1 MLSIF
6 FDSVILSN
14 GREHKPSKE
23 ITVKNGWGKMER
35 EYILCPSC
43 GSEKNFNDTTTG
55 DLLCSNCGMVLV
67 QHMIDPGAEWRAFN
81 NDEKEKKS
89 RVGSPLTITM
99 HDRGL
104 STEIC
109 NRGVDAHGK
118 PLSPSARDR
127 AKRNR
132 KWHSHM
138 RANSSMDRNLSRAF
152 HELERICSQ
161 LNLSRSIKDR
171 AAQLYRD
178 SIKENLIRGRSI
190 ESMVA
195 ACLYTACRCRSQPIL
210 YEDIITVSRVN
221 KKDLHRCY
229 CLIYK
234 HFQKEHNDTI
244 CNKKKENEIFI
255 PINSP
260 KNFLS
265 RYSTELGLS
274 PQTQLYADKIIDYAM
289 KLRILG
295 GKDPSGLCAAA
306 LYIAAIKNDEKR
318 TQKDVATVASITEVT
333 VRNRY
338 KEIVNALTPY
348 GLKIDL

>member
-1 MLSIF
+1 
-6 FDSVILSN
+6 
-14 GREHKPSKE
+14 
-23 ITVKNGWGKMER
+23 MER
-35 EYILCPSC
+35 EYEICPSC
-43 GSEKNFNDTTTG
+43 GSENTFNDTTTG
-55 DLLCSNCGMVLV
+55 DLLCANCGTVLV
-67 QHMIDPGAEWRAFN
+67 QHMIDPSAEWRAFS

-118 PLSPSARDR
+118 TLSPSARER

-171 AAQLYRD
+171 TAQLYRD
-178 SIKENLIRGRSI
+178 AIKHNLIRGRSI

-195 ACLYTACRCRSQPIL
+195 ACLYTACRARSTPIL
-210 YEDIITVSRVN
+210 YEDIIMVSRIN

-229 CLIYK
+229 CLLYK
-234 HFQKEHNDTI
+234 QFQKEHLEHP
-244 CNKKKENEIFI
+244 KENGKIIDIFI
-255 PINSP
+255 PLNSP
-260 KNFLS
+260 QNYLS
-265 RYSTELGLS
+265 RYTTELGLS
-274 PQTQLYADKIIDYAM
+274 PQTQIYADKILGYAM

-318 TQKDVATVASITEVT
+318 TQKDVATVANITEVT

-338 KEIVNALTPY
+338 KEIVNALSPY